1 MICVDM
7 NSTLRAL
14 LVDLRGFPPRPDRL
28 LELIRHF
35 HDMGI
40 SMLLLEFEDLFPWSV
55 DERLQSPYAYPES
68 VVDAVQNECL
78 RLSLPLGCV
87 LTNAGIPDCA
97 THVSSFRRLQD
108 GLLVPDAVEAHATSA
123 LGLARHLVDDL
134 LSLLPRLSGLYLRR
148 GRLAAGAAPSAVHM
162 DNFLRPLIEE
172 VSKAIPSLF
181 VDASLVRACRGS
193 GPKHGDAQDE
203 RAQCA
208 MRQGST
214 LHRVGGT
221 AVSPDRLGSSLTSL
235 EQWSGGHW
243 HDTGELFRWRTR
255 LGYAGPQVAPIEAG
269 LHPIASWL
277 SSSGSAGAESGEL
290 TERFRLLYDCLEQ
303 TWSEMQRL
311 REALVVAARDAQ
323 RRSMFRAEFADALE
337 RLERLSETLHA
348 HRAPIDAALEG
359 LVEEEALHSFWEE
372 RFGPLRE
379 EAGRLGSRA
388 RELF

>member
-1 MICVDM
+1 M

-108 GLLVPDAVEAHATSA
+108 GLVVPDAVEAHATSA
-123 LGLARHLVDDL
+123 LGLTRHIVDDL

-148 GRLAAGAAPSAVHM
+148 GRLAAGAAPNAVHM
-162 DNFLRPLIEE
+162 DHFLRPLIEE
-172 VSKAIPSLF
+172 VSRAIPALF
-181 VDASLVRACRGS
+181 VDASLVTPCAGS
-193 GPKHGDAQDE
+193 GPKHGDGEDGG
-203 RAQCA
+203 AQCA

-214 LHRVGGT
+214 LYRAACAGSQ
-221 AVSPDRLGSSLTSL
+221 APLGSSRTAL
-235 EQWSGGHW
+235 EQWSGGQW
-243 HDTGELFRWRTR
+243 HETGELFRWRTR

-269 LHPIASWL
+269 LHPIACWL
-277 SSSGSAGAESGEL
+277 SSSGTAGPQSEEL
-290 TERFRLLYDCLEQ
+290 TERFRLLYDWLEE

-323 RRSMFRAEFADALE
+323 RRSMFRGEFRDALE
-337 RLERLSETLHA
+337 RLDRLPETLHA
-348 HRAPIDAALEG
+348 HRAPIDGALEG
-359 LVEEEALHSFWEE
+359 LVEEDALHSFWEE

-379 EAGRLGSRA
+379 EAGRLRSRA
-388 RELF
+388 RELL